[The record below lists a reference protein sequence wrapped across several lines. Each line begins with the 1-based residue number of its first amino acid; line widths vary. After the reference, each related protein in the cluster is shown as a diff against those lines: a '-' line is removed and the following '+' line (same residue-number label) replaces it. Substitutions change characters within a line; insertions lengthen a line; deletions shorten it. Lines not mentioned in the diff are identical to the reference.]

1 MALLICK
8 KEEPKRGSFLQK
20 RSVTKIWLQSKVMA
34 TKHFYKRGAKKRSI
48 FKSTKKERHK
58 VMAKKERDKTEIIV
72 LKYKRSTMKSF
83 YFLAKKV
90 GRPLHSSAS

>member
-1 MALLICK
+1 MATK
-8 KEEPKRGSFLQK
+8 QSYGYKAFLQK
-20 RSVTKIWLQSKVMA
+20 RSQKEE
-34 TKHFYKRGAKKRSI
+34 H
-48 FKSTKKERHK
+48 FKSIKKERHK